1 MERISH
7 LNGINLRRCKK
18 PCRPAGHYHCPCCSR
33 TVIRRVD
40 MERHLASCRLQHLP
54 SVPPTASTTHGP
66 PGAPLL
72 ASAAY
77 CPPPPASAALCPPLP
92 LTLVALCLPGA
103 LPPGPAANGLTSPAS
118 AGHFH
123 AASQD
128 HTYAQPTVPDAEEV
142 CGKSVKCPHCNIS
155 MLRKNVNAHMLRK
168 HAGVSCDITQAC
180 HLPCIVV
187 DETNG
192 VYAVRRNGHGFSVP
206 VHVQRKTWG
215 KVHMVKCEL
224 DECSEYQMLP
234 RRSGAGHR
242 LCAHLRSVDYCGE
255 TGIET
260 FLREDVLEEMIGL
273 KIFGEANA
281 AVCLTRQKAA
291 CEAHIPLCV
300 PVNFGGSSSQLCFSV
315 HEPNTYS
322 FCHLGRI
329 MVIFDISKN
338 TWHCQCAKPQTSCPH
353 INIGKWHLFQTDRE
367 QFTSEICASLTSTS
381 ECSSHQDITAVRRT
395 VQYILKEKKYPQP
408 LPKEV
413 IISNTKLDNF
423 FPLEIECQLCL
434 EHPPLEDAV
443 LITNKAHI
451 VGMMGLLH
459 SKSRTQIMSTNKHR
473 ILST

>member
-18 PCRPAGHYHCPCCSR
+18 PCRPSGHYHCPCCSR

-40 MERHLASCRLQHLP
+40 IEKHLASCRLQHLP
-54 SVPPTASTTHGP
+54 SVPPPASTTHAP

-72 ASAAY
+72 ASAA
-77 CPPPPASAALCPPLP
+77 LCPPLP
-92 LTLVALCLPGA
+92 LALVTLCLPGA
-103 LPPGPAANGLTSPAS
+103 PPPQPVAHCLTPPGPAAHGLTAPTS
-118 AGHFH
+118 AAHVH
-123 AASQD
+123 ATSQD
-128 HTYAQPTVPDAEEV
+128 HTYARPSVPDAAEV
-142 CGKSVKCPHCNIS
+142 CGKSVTCPHCNIS
-155 MLRKNVNAHMLRK
+155 MLKKNMNAHMLRK

-180 HLPCIVV
+180 HLPCIFV

-192 VYAVRRNGHGFSVP
+192 VYAVRRTGHGFSVP

-234 RRSGAGHR
+234 RRSGSSHS

-255 TGIET
+255 TGTET

-273 KIFGEANA
+273 KFFGEANA
-281 AVCLTRQKAA
+281 AACLRRQKAA
-291 CEAHIPLCV
+291 CEAHVPLCV
-300 PVNFGGSSSQLCFSV
+300 PVNFGGSSSQICFSV
-315 HEPNTYS
+315 HEPNTDS
-322 FCHLGRI
+322 FFRLGRI
-329 MVIFDISKN
+329 MVTFNISKK
-338 TWHCQCAKPQTSCPH
+338 TWHCQCAKPRTSCPH
-353 INIGKWHLFQTDRE
+353 IDISKWHLFQTDRE
-367 QFTSEICASLTSTS
+367 QFKSETFASLTSTS
-381 ECSSHQDITAVRRT
+381 ECSSQQDITAVKRT

-413 IISNTKLDNF
+413 TISNTNLDHF
-423 FPLEIECQLCL
+423 FPLENECQLCV

-443 LITNKAHI
+443 RITNKAQI

-459 SKSRTQIMSTNKHR
+459 SKSGTQIMSANKHH
-473 ILST
+473 IL